1 MLFHSFR
8 ILKCTR
14 AIVSLELALLFPVM
28 WALLAGSVDIV
39 LLIYTTFEVN
49 NAASTA
55 ASIVS
60 QLPSNS
66 NYYESSITS
75 VLKSINV
82 ASNPINV
89 IGPITPIGTGQ
100 GAVIVTIVTQAA
112 SGPIQPMTAWQCTA
126 TALVPTPVSHV
137 GTPTSTQAVNATLP
151 LPASAPNSAL
161 PGKAFPAI
169 VMDQP
174 DAAVIVE
181 AFYNYSPWV
190 FGSGIFG
197 IGVFHLYDETI
208 FRFRGTS
215 SIVSVPPVSP
225 PASGNS
231 AVAGTKGSKIITSTN
246 GSC

>member
-1 MLFHSFR
+1 MPFHSLR
-8 ILKCTR
+8 IFKCTR
-14 AIVSLELALLFPVM
+14 AIVSLELALLFPIM
-28 WALLAGSVDIV
+28 WTLLAGSVDIV

-60 QLPSNS
+60 QLPANS

-75 VLKSINV
+75 VLQSINV
-82 ASNPINV
+82 ASNPVNV
-89 IGPITPIGTGQ
+89 TGPITPIGTGQ

-126 TALVPTPVSHV
+126 TALVPPPVSHV
-137 GTPTSTQAVNATLP
+137 GTPTNAKAVNATLP
-151 LPASAPNSAL
+151 PPASNSLL
-161 PGKAFPAI
+161 PGGAFPAI

-190 FGSGIFG
+190 FGGGIFG
-197 IGVFHLYDETI
+197 VGVFQLYDETI

-225 PASGNS
+225 PASGKS
-231 AVAGTKGSKIITSTN
+231 AVAGTMGSKIITSTN